1 MDLRNFLQLL
11 RNHWKLIALVTLIT
25 TAGSVALTARMT
37 PMYSSSVTFYVSA
50 QIKTSNDPIAAYEG
64 SLLSQQEVQSYADL
78 LTGPRLASHVVTS
91 LGLPM
96 SAAQLSTEISAR
108 PVPQTVLIVATVTD
122 SSASRAQSI
131 ANAVGAQFVTMVSSI
146 ERPPKGGAPPIRLS
160 VVASAGFP
168 TSPVSPN
175 SAKNIGIAVGLG
187 LLIGIGLAAA
197 RRALD
202 TTIKSSHQLGA
213 ATGGKPVI
221 GSVPFDRRA
230 HKHPLVSGE
239 GRPNR
244 RVEAY
249 RKIGTNLQFIDI
261 DLPRKVLLVT
271 SALPEEGKS
280 STVCNLAIVLAQAGK
295 RVVIIEADLR
305 RPRAAGYL
313 GLPNG
318 VGVTSV
324 LVGRVSVSEAIQNWG
339 DDQFAVLTSGPPAP
353 NPRELLGSRRMGEL
367 LEQLR
372 ASFDVILVDAPP
384 ILPFADTAA
393 TVSACDGAILVV
405 RHGKTRLDHVR
416 RAAEALSAVSS
427 PLLGSILSME
437 PSGRRHPEYGYG
449 YGYRRYAVKGDPRSE
464 DAILVDGQDSPKH
477 AGVP

>member
-1 MDLRNFLQLL
+1 MVYITQGSRVNTQCNQRGSSTSGGLLAVDLRNFLQLL
-11 RNHWKLIALVTLIT
+11 RNHWKLIVLVTLMT
-25 TAGSVALTARMT
+25 TAGSVVLTARMT

-108 PVPQTVLIVATVTD
+108 PIPQTVLITATVTD

-131 ANAVGAQFVTMVSSI
+131 ANAVGAQFVRMVSSI
-146 ERPPKGGAPPIRLS
+146 ERPPKGGTPPIRVS
-160 VVASAGFP
+160 VVASAGLP
-168 TSPVSPN
+168 TSPVSPK

-187 LLIGIGLAAA
+187 LLTGIGLSAA

-202 TTIKSSHQLGA
+202 TTIKSSHQLGE

-261 DLPRKVLLVT
+261 DLPHKVLLVT

-313 GLPNG
+313 G
-318 VGVTSV
+318 
-324 LVGRVSVSEAIQNWG
+324 
-339 DDQFAVLTSGPPAP
+339 
-353 NPRELLGSRRMGEL
+353 
-367 LEQLR
+367 
-372 ASFDVILVDAPP
+372 
-384 ILPFADTAA
+384 
-393 TVSACDGAILVV
+393 
-405 RHGKTRLDHVR
+405 
-416 RAAEALSAVSS
+416 
-427 PLLGSILSME
+427 
-437 PSGRRHPEYGYG
+437 
-449 YGYRRYAVKGDPRSE
+449 
-464 DAILVDGQDSPKH
+464 
-477 AGVP
+477 